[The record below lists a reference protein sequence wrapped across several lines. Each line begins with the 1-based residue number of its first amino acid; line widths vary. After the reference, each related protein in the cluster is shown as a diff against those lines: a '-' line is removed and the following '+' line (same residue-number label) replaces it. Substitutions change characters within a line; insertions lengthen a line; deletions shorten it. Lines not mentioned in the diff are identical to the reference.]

1 MINGME
7 ILENEGPSYE
17 RRSQRFQS
25 WYESVFKWHPNF
37 EYTPNQTINWTEIK
51 KPMSEWK
58 VGLVS
63 SSGTHLRSQ
72 KPFDIVV
79 DDGDWSYREIP
90 ADTDPRDLMLSDS
103 HYDHSDADSDPNCMF
118 PIVTLRELVKD
129 EVIGS
134 TSSTFYGF
142 MGFVPM
148 PQDLIAHNAPEVAQ
162 KLADEKVDVVIFTPG
177 CAVCHQTLGIIQ
189 NIVEG
194 KGMATITTTL
204 KPELT
209 EQIHVPRAAYL
220 KYPYGY
226 SAGPAN
232 DLEMQK
238 KIITDVLNLV
248 PAITEPGTI
257 VKLPYRWHGRIDK

>member
-1 MINGME
+1 MINGKDV
-7 ILENEGPSYE
+7 LEKEGAEYE

-37 EYTPNQTINWTEIK
+37 VYTPNQTIHWTEIK

-72 KPFDIVV
+72 KPFDIVS
-79 DDGDWSYREIP
+79 DDGDWSCREIP
-90 ADTDPRDLMLSDS
+90 VETDPKDLMISDS
-103 HYDHSDADSDPNCMF
+103 HYDHSDADTDINCMF
-118 PIVTLRELVKD
+118 PIVTLKELVKD
-129 EVIGS
+129 DVIGS
-134 TSSTFYGF
+134 IPSKFYSF
-142 MGFVPM
+142 MGFVPV
-148 PQDLIAHNAPEVAQ
+148 PQGLIKHTAPEVAQ
-162 KLADEKVDVVIFTPG
+162 KLVDEKVDVVILTPG

-189 NIVEG
+189 NIIEG
-194 KGMATITTTL
+194 VGIATIMTTL

-209 EQIHVPRAAYL
+209 EQVHVPRAAYL

-232 DLEMQK
+232 DLDMQK
-238 KIITDVLNLV
+238 KIIKEVLELV
-248 PAITEPGTI
+248 PAIMEPCTI
-257 VKLPYRWHGRIDK
+257 VKMPYRWQGRIE

>member
-7 ILENEGPSYE
+7 LLEKEGPAYE

-25 WYESVFKWHPNF
+25 WYESVYKWHPNF
-37 EYTPNQTINWTEIK
+37 VFKPNAKINWSVIT

-72 KPFDIVV
+72 IPFDIVS

-90 ADTDPRDLMLSDS
+90 VDTDPKDLMVSDA
-103 HYDHSDADSDPNCMF
+103 HYDHSDADSDVNCMF
-118 PIVTLRELVKD
+118 PIITLRELVK
-129 EVIGS
+129 EKVIGS
-134 TSSTFYGF
+134 LPTRFYGF
-142 MGFVPM
+142 MGFVPD
-148 PQDLIAHNAPEVAQ
+148 PTELIAHNAPEVAQ
-162 KLADEKVDVVIFTPG
+162 KLADEKVDVVILTPG

-189 NIVEG
+189 NIIEG
-194 KGMATITTTL
+194 AGIATIATTL

-238 KIITDVLNLV
+238 KIIKEVLELV
-248 PAITEPGTI
+248 LAIKEPGTI
-257 VKLPYRWHGRIDK
+257 VKMPYRWHGRFE

>member
-1 MINGME
+1 MIHDME
-7 ILENEGPSYE
+7 VLEKEGSAYE
-17 RRSQRFQS
+17 RRKQRFES

-37 EYTPNQTINWTEIK
+37 MYTPNEIINWTEIK

-72 KPFDIVV
+72 KPFDIVS

-90 ADTDPRDLMLSDS
+90 VETDPKDLMISDS
-103 HYDHSDADSDPNCMF
+103 HYDHSDADKDVNCMF
-118 PIVTLRELVKD
+118 PIVTLKELVKD
-129 EVIGS
+129 GVIGS
-134 TSSTFYGF
+134 VPSKFYGF
-142 MGFVPM
+142 MGFVPD
-148 PQDLIAHNAPEVAQ
+148 PQDLIKHNAPEVAQ
-162 KLADEKVDVVIFTPG
+162 KLVDEKVDVVILTPG

-189 NIVEG
+189 NIIEG
-194 KGMATITTTL
+194 VGIATITTTL

-209 EQIHVPRAAYL
+209 EQVHVPRAAYL

-238 KIITDVLNLV
+238 KIIKEVLELV

-257 VKLPYRWHGRIDK
+257 VKMPYRWHGRVE

>member
-1 MINGME
+1 MIHDME
-7 ILENEGPSYE
+7 VLEKEGSAYE
-17 RRSQRFQS
+17 RRKQRFES

-37 EYTPNQTINWTEIK
+37 MYTPNEIINWTEIK

-72 KPFDIVV
+72 KPFDIVS

-90 ADTDPRDLMLSDS
+90 VETDPKDLVISDS
-103 HYDHSDADSDPNCMF
+103 HYDHSDADKDVNCMF
-118 PIVTLRELVKD
+118 PIVTLKELVKD
-129 EVIGS
+129 GVIGS
-134 TSSTFYGF
+134 IPSKFYGF
-142 MGFVPM
+142 MGFVPD
-148 PQDLIAHNAPEVAQ
+148 PQDLIKHNAPEVAQ
-162 KLADEKVDVVIFTPG
+162 KLVDEKVDVVILTPG

-189 NIVEG
+189 NIIEG
-194 KGMATITTTL
+194 VGIATITTTL

-209 EQIHVPRAAYL
+209 EQVHVPRAAYL

-238 KIITDVLNLV
+238 KIIKEVLELV

-257 VKLPYRWHGRIDK
+257 VKMPYRWHGRVE